1 MKIYFDGDSWTFGA
15 EVELQERFSYLLS
28 NYYNA
33 EECNVSV
40 GGASNNRIA
49 RQSLVEYNISDYDL
63 AIIQLTFPARS
74 EWCVKEMNEKWYQV
88 RVLQERGCKEN
99 WLKNYIFDY
108 YEKIY
113 TEKYGNTYEKLFAT
127 AIRSHCKVNNVPLIL
142 MTNRSVYP
150 WKYVTTY
157 SMTKFDVNL
166 SDLNLPRAKHRHP
179 SSEGHQ
185 IIFKTLRNII
195 DEKNLL

>member
-63 AIIQLTFPARS
+63 AIIQLTFPSRF
-74 EWCVKEMNEKWYQV
+74 EWYVNDKWFQV
-88 RVLQERGCKEN
+88 RVSRERGCKEN
-99 WLKNYIFDY
+99 WIKNYIFDF

-113 TEKYGNTYEKLFAT
+113 TEKYGNVYEKLFAT
-127 AIRSHCKVNNVPLIL
+127 SIRSHCKANNVPLIL
-142 MTNRSVYP
+142 MTNRGVYP
-150 WKYVTTY
+150 DKYPTTY
-157 SMTKFDVNL
+157 SMTEFDVHL
-166 SDLNLPRAKHRHP
+166 EDLNLPRSKHRHP

-195 DEKNLL
+195 DEKDLL